1 MAVGREERERQL
13 DDLRKEIRGRL
24 DLNDKEA
31 KARLKDHYQE
41 QFSKTID
48 NAKTAHRKGDSS
60 KAMWHE
66 RLASDVHD
74 IIKLL
79 E

>member
-1 MAVGREERERQL
+1 MAVGPEERERQL
-13 DDLRKEIRGRL
+13 DDLRKEIGGRL
-24 DLNDKEA
+24 NPDDEQV
-31 KARLKDHYQE
+31 KARMKDHYQQ
-41 QFSKTID
+41 QFTKAID
-48 NAKTAHRKGDSS
+48 DAKAAHQSGDSS

-66 RLASDVHD
+66 RLASEVHN

>member
-1 MAVGREERERQL
+1 MSVGQEERERQL
-13 DDLRKEIRGRL
+13 GKDIGERLNPEDEQVKARMKDLYQQQFTKAI
-24 DLNDKEA
+24 NDA
-31 KARLKDHYQE
+31 KA
-41 QFSKTID
+41 
-48 NAKTAHRKGDSS
+48 AHQRGDSS

-66 RLASDVHD
+66 TLTSEVHN

>member
-13 DDLRKEIRGRL
+13 DDLRKEIGGRL
-24 DLNDKEA
+24 NPDDGQV
-31 KARLKDHYQE
+31 KARMKDHYQQ
-41 QFSKTID
+41 QFTKSIND
-48 NAKTAHRKGDSS
+48 AKAARQRGDSS
-60 KAMWHE
+60 NAMWHE
-66 RLASDVHD
+66 RLAGEVHD

>member
-1 MAVGREERERQL
+1 VA
-13 DDLRKEIRGRL
+13 DDEQV
-24 DLNDKEA
+24 
-31 KARLKDHYQE
+31 KARMKDHYQQ
-41 QFSKTID
+41 QFTNAID
-48 NAKTAHRKGDSS
+48 DAEAAHQSGDSS

-66 RLASDVHD
+66 RLASEVHD

>member
-1 MAVGREERERQL
+1 M
-13 DDLRKEIRGRL
+13 
-24 DLNDKEA
+24 
-31 KARLKDHYQE
+31 KDHYQQ
-41 QFSKTID
+41 QFTNAID
-48 NAKTAHRKGDSS
+48 DAEAAHQSGDSS

-66 RLASDVHD
+66 RLASEVHN